1 MARSPSP
8 HPSPLRGEGVDCGS
22 LEAKCN
28 SAGTR
33 SGVLLRVH
41 KQHRAVEHWQDCEG
55 IVEHIKA
62 MRGRDMTRDWG
73 RPVCEVPNVFVTK
86 WLNEEGV
93 NLLKLQGDE
102 LRKFIARKVLTDPAF
117 RDLRYD
123 YSVRS
128 N

>member
-1 MARSPSP
+1 MTAGIP
-8 HPSPLRGEGVDCGS
+8 
-22 LEAKCN
+22 
-28 SAGTR
+28 GTR

-41 KQHRAVEHWQDCEG
+41 KGDRAVEHRQDCEG

-62 MRGRDMTRDWG
+62 MRGQDMSRDWG

-93 NLLKLQGDE
+93 NLLELQGGD
-102 LRKFIARKVLTDPAF
+102 LRRFIARKVLTDPDF

-123 YSVRS
+123 
-128 N
+128 

>member
-1 MARSPSP
+1 MTDNLSRGRSESSP
-8 HPSPLRGEGVDCGS
+8 R
-22 LEAKCN
+22 
-28 SAGTR
+28 TR
-33 SGVLLRVH
+33 SGVLLLVH
-41 KQHRAVEHWQDCEG
+41 KEDRAVEHWQDCEG

-62 MRGRDMTRDWG
+62 MRGQNMTRDWG
-73 RPVCEVPNVFVTK
+73 RPVCEVPNVFVAK
-86 WLNEEGV
+86 WLNEDGV

-123 YSVRS
+123 YSVRT

>member
-1 MARSPSP
+1 MT
-8 HPSPLRGEGVDCGS
+8 D
-22 LEAKCN
+22 
-28 SAGTR
+28 
-33 SGVLLRVH
+33 VLLRVH
-41 KQHRAVEHWQDCEG
+41 KQDRAVEHWQDCEA

-62 MRGRDMTRDWG
+62 MRGHDMTRDWG

-102 LRKFIARKVLTDPAF
+102 LRKFIARKVLTDPDF

-123 YSVRS
+123 YSVRT